1 MSHPNPSHDTEN
13 VYPSDNMT
21 YTLRI
26 PSTVQYAYIET
37 EFKGSAEEAIAE
49 HDRLNKLMLGGF
61 GLEPKEW
68 NKALDTYLQDG
79 SMNPDVHEQMSKEQK
94 WLIHEIDKS
103 ISRQNYKNPK
113 GEIHH
118 SLK

>member
-1 MSHPNPSHDTEN
+1 
-13 VYPSDNMT
+13 MT
-21 YTLRI
+21 KYILRI
-26 PSTVQYAYIET
+26 PSTVQYAYVEA
-37 EFKGSAEEAIAE
+37 EFDGSAEDAIAE

-68 NKALDTYLQDG
+68 NKALDSYLRDG
-79 SMNPDVHEQMSKEQK
+79 SMDANIHEQMSKEQK

-103 ISRQNYKNPK
+103 ISRQNYTNTK

-118 SLK
+118 SLKETN